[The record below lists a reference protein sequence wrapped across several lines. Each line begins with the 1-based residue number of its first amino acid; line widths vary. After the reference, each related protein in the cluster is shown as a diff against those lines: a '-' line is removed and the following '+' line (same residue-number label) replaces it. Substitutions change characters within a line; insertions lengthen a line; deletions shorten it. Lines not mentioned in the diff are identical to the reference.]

1 MRTLGILAVLATVA
15 SLALSLLLAPAPAG
29 ASVRTVGST
38 TVGLQSREASR
49 YWAGYWKFD
58 GYEDPAEANP
68 QAIGFDNNPGNPSQ
82 PGPVVHSLATYA
94 VYWDPSDFYHGDW
107 QGLIDGFLA
116 NLGTAGGRLDNVFAV
131 DAQYTD
137 RTDQPATSHSSFHG
151 AYTDTNP
158 YPASEGCTDPHP
170 WTLGVPMLQSD
181 VPVCLTDAQVRTQ
194 LATFINEQHGIQ
206 KGMGT
211 IVYLLTPPGVTVC
224 LDEGGPEGHCSDF
237 KGTIG
242 EISTYEEAKHRYVEE
257 RKAYLENREKYEKE
271 RQKYEEEKVEKE
283 EKGEPDEAEPPVA
296 PVAPV
301 EPTAPASYAD
311 YTKSFC
317 SYHSDVSPTNP
328 ENGDGNTLLYAV
340 IPWTAGG
347 DGDYNFA
354 AADRT
359 PAYDCQDG
367 GFQPN
372 SKPLG
377 ELLEKE
383 HSKPRTPKEE
393 EEFRQ
398 KSAAEQREEEEA
410 RELGLENPHE
420 QEPNQLGAVRA
431 PDGNWDEG
439 LADVIA
445 NQIAVEQQDIVTDP
459 LLNAWHDPA
468 GSEVTDECRNSF
480 FPSPGGSASANPY
493 TRAGTLS
500 NQLLAGHAYYLND
513 AFNLAAQRL
522 PYPGVPCMNNVA
534 LEPKFTAPNAVN
546 SGEIVGFDG
555 MESNITL
562 DAAIAFS
569 PTGVAR
575 PNYATYTWDFGDGS
589 PVVSGY
595 APGAPSANSP
605 QASPCAVPWE
615 APCAASA
622 FHSYQYGGAYDVTL
636 TVTDVGGNT
645 GSVTHQVTVDGPPRP
660 TGNPGGG
667 GSPGGGGVTTAAPT
681 TPLAPPAPAPVPS
694 PTPAPVL
701 GASVQSLSLKKALNS
716 GLAVRYTA
724 NEQVAGSIQVLLDA
738 ATAKRLGVHGPA
750 ATGLPAG
757 TPRSIVVGTALL
769 VTTKAGQGTIRIK
782 FSHRTAAR
790 LKRTHNLKLT
800 LRLFARNASRQS
812 PQTTTLLSTVV
823 LKP

>member
-1 MRTLGILAVLATVA
+1 MLAVLALAA
-15 SLALSLLLAPAPAG
+15 SFVLGLLLADAPAG
-29 ASVRTVGST
+29 ASVTVVGSAK
-38 TVGLQSREASR
+38 VGLQSREMSH
-49 YWAGYWKFD
+49 YWAGNWKLD
-58 GYEDPAEANP
+58 GYDGPGEANLP
-68 QAIGFDNNPGNPSQ
+68 AASFDNNPGHPGQ
-82 PGPVVHSLATYA
+82 PGPVMHSVATYA

-116 NLGTAGGRLDNVFAV
+116 SVGSAGGQLGNVFAV

-137 RTDQPATSHSSFHG
+137 RTNQPATDRSSFHG

-170 WTLGVPMLQSD
+170 WTFGVPLLEGGG
-181 VPVCLTDAQVRTQ
+181 PVCLTDTQVRTQ
-194 LATFINEQHGIQ
+194 LETFIDEQHGIQ

-224 LDEGGPEGHCSDF
+224 LDAGGPEGHCSDF
-237 KGTIG
+237 KGTIA
-242 EISTYEEAKHRYVEE
+242 EISAYEAAKQRYLEEQAKYPEEKKRYEE
-257 RKAYLENREKYEKE
+257 EK
-271 RQKYEEEKVEKE
+271 QKYEEEKAEKE
-283 EKGEPDEAEPPVA
+283 AKGEPDEAKP

-301 EPTAPASYAD
+301 EPVEPTIPASYAD

-367 GFQPN
+367 GFQPG

-377 ELLEKE
+377 ELQEKE
-383 HSKPRTPKEE
+383 HEKQRTLKEE
-393 EEFRQ
+393 EEFRK
-398 KSAAEQREEEEA
+398 KSAQEQREEEEA

-420 QEPNQLGAVRA
+420 QEPNQLGPLRS
-431 PDGNWDEG
+431 PDGYWDEG
-439 LADVIA
+439 LADMIA
-445 NQIAVEQQDIVTDP
+445 NQIAIEQQDTVTNP
-459 LLNAWHDPA
+459 LLNAWQDPA

-480 FPSPGGSASANPY
+480 FPITGGSASANPF
-493 TRAGTLS
+493 TRAGTLA
-500 NQLLAGHAYYLND
+500 NQSLAGHTYYLND
-513 AFNLAAQRL
+513 AFNLASRRL

-534 LEPKFTAPNAVN
+534 LEPRFTAPNTVN

-569 PTGVAR
+569 PSGVAR
-575 PNYATYTWDFGDGS
+575 ANYATYTWDFGDGS

-595 APGAPSANSP
+595 APGAPSGNSP
-605 QASPCAVPWE
+605 AVSPCAVPWE

-622 FHSYQYGGAYDVTL
+622 YHSYQYGGTYEVTL
-636 TVTDVGGNT
+636 TVTDVGANIA
-645 GSVTHQVTVDGPPRP
+645 SVKKSVTVDGP
-660 TGNPGGG
+660 
-667 GSPGGGGVTTAAPT
+667 SPPSSAPT
-681 TPLAPPAPAPVPS
+681 SGAGPSGSGAPAVPS
-694 PTPAPVL
+694 PGAPSTSAGTAPTSPPVVT
-701 GASVQSLSLKKALNS
+701 GFAASTSLKKILS
-716 GLAVRYTA
+716 GGLPVRYSA

-738 ATAKRLGVHGPA
+738 ATARRLGVHGA
-750 ATGLPAG
+750 TATGLPAG
-757 TPRSIVVGTALL
+757 TPRSIVVGTAVL
-769 VTTKAGQGTIRIK
+769 VTTRAGHGMIRIK
-782 FSHRTAAR
+782 FSTRTVAR
-790 LKRTHNLKLT
+790 LKHTRKLKLM
-800 LRLFARNASRQS
+800 LRLFARNASRQP
-812 PQTTTLLSTVV
+812 PQTTTSLSTIV
-823 LKP
+823 LNP